1 MMSVLESTPKVS
13 LFNYTTTKVEPLSTV
28 IVPDTDTGLNII
40 FSLESEK
47 VFAYGCIVNIS
58 TTICAVCNFT
68 C

>member
-28 IVPDTDTGLNII
+28 IVPDTDPGPANII

-47 VFAYGCIVNIS
+47 LFATV
-58 TTICAVCNFT
+58 AL
-68 C
+68 